1 MEQWPNGQGADLPN
15 QRSQVQTLKVAK
27 KLPQIS
33 SFKGQSSEYQG
44 FLQTWWLK
52 VSPHSDSVAYR
63 QLNYIHKVV
72 H

>member
-1 MEQWPNGQGADLPN
+1 MVGVQVN
-15 QRSQVQTLKVAK
+15 QTKDPRFKTMVAE
-27 KLPQIS
+27 KLPPLS

-44 FLQTWWLK
+44 FPGTWWLK
-52 VSPHSDSVAYR
+52 VSPHNDPVTYR